1 MAQLGINNLTELR
14 ARGASNPEKS
24 EFWKQT
30 A

>member
-1 MAQLGINNLTELR
+1 MAQLGINNLTELLS
-14 ARGASNPEKS
+14 RGTSEPEKS